1 MKSFSST
8 IEIIGVNPYVLL
20 PEKVLASLFKS
31 AGRDK
36 GPIPVKI
43 KVDGHA
49 FTQTLVK
56 YRGHWRLYIN
66 GPMLKATG
74 KDVGRSIKVHIEFD
88 AKPPETMMPPA
99 LEEALAK
106 NAKARKAF
114 EAFPPSRRKE
124 IMRYIGFLKSEE
136 SIKKN
141 VEKAI
146 SHLLGKGR
154 FVGRN

>member
-1 MKSFSST
+1 MRSFSST
-8 IEIIGVNPYVLL
+8 IEIIGINPYVFL
-20 PEKVLASLFKS
+20 PEKVLEALFKS

-36 GPIPVKI
+36 GPIPVKV

-66 GPMLKATG
+66 GPMLKASG
-74 KDVGRSIKVHIEFD
+74 KDVGDSIKVHIEYN
-88 AKPPETMMPPA
+88 AAPPKVLMPA
-99 LEEALAK
+99 QLEEALDKNKKAK
-106 NAKARKAF
+106 KAF
-114 EAFPPSRRKE
+114 EALPPSTQKE

-146 SHLLGKGR
+146 AHLLGKGR
-154 FVGRN
+154 FVGRG